1 MHVVRL
7 LAFVAILGAISL
19 AGSLAA
25 PSAAG
30 AADAKQLIQ
39 SSSLGAVKS
48 LSTQQAGL
56 LRKARITSAAKL
68 GATDAVTVA
77 KLLKVDPKIAA
88 AIVRDAQTV
97 DTRLSRV
104 YIAARSKFKVS
115 RIVLQ
120 TAEQRAYAD
129 LVAPTNEC
137 TILAR
142 KVCGEQFQCASS
154 PGCPV
159 AMELV
164 NRYNAESDPSAIA
177 GSCLIALEDPV
188 IFNQCVP

>member
-1 MHVVRL
+1 MRVVRL
-7 LAFVAILGAISL
+7 LAFVAILGAMSL

-25 PSAAG
+25 PSAAY
-30 AADAKQLIQ
+30 AANAKQLIQ
-39 SSSLGAVKS
+39 TSSLGAVKS

-77 KLLKVDPKIAA
+77 KLLKVDPKVAS

-97 DTRLSRV
+97 NTRLSRT

-115 RIVLQ
+115 RINLQ
-120 TAEQRAYAD
+120 TAAEKTYAD

-142 KVCGEQFQCASS
+142 KVCGEQNQCASS
-154 PGCPV
+154 PGCPI
-159 AMELV
+159 AMELLS
-164 NRYNAESDPSAIA
+164 RYNAESDPSDIA
-177 GSCLIALEDPV
+177 GSCLIALEDPIV
-188 IFNQCVP
+188 FNQCIP